1 MFKEADGVYV
11 LYTGSTDDSIKLLR
25 ECGVHVERK
34 EINPWRFDVARNE
47 SLKMVPG
54 DADICVCID
63 LDEIIE
69 KNWCEK
75 LEKIW
80 KDGTSRL
87 SYNYNWSLDVNCQP
101 LVNFYIQK
109 IHTRMNYIW
118 KHPVHEILV

>member
-69 KNWCEK
+69 KK
-75 LEKIW
+75 LACKIR
-80 KDGTSRL
+80 KNMERG
-87 SYNYNWSLDVNCQP
+87 Y
-101 LVNFYIQK
+101 K
-109 IHTRMNYIW
+109 
-118 KHPVHEILV
+118 